1 MSWHGYDAWR
11 TQSDRDA
18 YPDCEDY
25 IVHSRRP
32 LSLCRSCKAG
42 EHKPGNGAAKRGRI
56 ANVRFVRGER
66 DECLTSEF

>member
-42 EHKPGNGAAKRGRI
+42 EHKPGEWGCKTWQDCECQICQG
-56 ANVRFVRGER
+56 GEG
-66 DECLTSEF
+66 